1 MGILIKPIIT
11 EKATAASELRNCY
24 TFAVNT
30 KANKVEIK
38 KAVEAAYGVSVEKVR
53 TINVRPDRR
62 TRYTKTG
69 IQHGKTNAVKKAIVQ
84 LAEGE
89 MIDLY
94 ANMQLDKKCQQE
106 NQNQSHQD
114 SDLEQQ
120 MDLTPLLL
128 TSRRKV
134 FQLRKNVLVVETVK
148 EK

>member
-1 MGILIKPIIT
+1 MSILIKPIIT
-11 EKATAASELRNCY
+11 EKATADSELKNS
-24 TFAVNT
+24 FWFQVNT

-38 KAVEAAYGVSVEKVR
+38 KAGEAAYGVSVEKVR

-94 ANMQLDKKCQQE
+94 SNM
-106 NQNQSHQD
+106 
-114 SDLEQQ
+114 
-120 MDLTPLLL
+120 
-128 TSRRKV
+128 
-134 FQLRKNVLVVETVK
+134 
-148 EK
+148 